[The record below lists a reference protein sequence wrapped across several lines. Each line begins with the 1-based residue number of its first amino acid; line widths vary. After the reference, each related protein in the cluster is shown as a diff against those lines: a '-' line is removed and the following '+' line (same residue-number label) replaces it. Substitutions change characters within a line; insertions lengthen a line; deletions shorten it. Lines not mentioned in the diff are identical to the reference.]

1 MERLAFIE
9 AFLTEAGAAFAY
21 DDLLTGLRSTV
32 IPNLARFPRMGKRYL
47 DQPPQS
53 VEALDQLA
61 QLPSGTADAL
71 RVCLHSDFSCSTPLP
86 TPWCVC
92 CPFAIIGSCRLT
104 LPACGQAEAVAH
116 AARAFSTNFPS
127 IHNTR
132 LAGVGTPSTSPR
144 LTTWPFRKSIS
155 LGLPRI
161 WVGVHID
168 TKQVGGCLLRDDHE
182 VNAGRCS
189 HVGLL

>member
-144 LTTWPFRKSIS
+144 LTTWSFKNQSLWACRASGSVSTSIRS
-155 LGLPRI
+155 RLG
-161 WVGVHID
+161 
-168 TKQVGGCLLRDDHE
+168 
-182 VNAGRCS
+182 AACS
-189 HVGLL
+189 ETTMR